1 MNNNNQDHWL
11 EFIVNF
17 VIAAILTWI
26 FVSLLYWKYG
36 SYDSASEIL
45 IAATISAVV
54 VGVIAGIWR
63 AGFWKF
69 IQKLTVVS
77 PYSNRPKK

>member
-1 MNNNNQDHWL
+1 MNNNYEDDWL

-26 FVSLLYWKYG
+26 LVSLLYWKYG
-36 SYDSASEIL
+36 SYSSASEVL

-63 AGFWKF
+63 TGFWKF
-69 IQKLTVVS
+69 VQKLSALS